1 MKHIRVSKRN
11 ANYEKTSPENLFKS
25 FILVIIK
32 YVHLTSINIL
42 ILKYSS
48 EIGMYYFSFSVR
60 EYRFGF
66 QFSGVFTEVLTLS
79 TWLIPVF

>member
-1 MKHIRVSKRN
+1 MISKRN
-11 ANYEKTSPENLFKS
+11 ANYEKAFPENLFKS

-48 EIGMYYFSFSVR
+48 EIGMYYFF
-60 EYRFGF
+60 FC
-66 QFSGVFTEVLTLS
+66 
-79 TWLIPVF
+79 